1 MVHPKGCVFSHKC
14 FIKFELMDCDGD
26 VFVSDVIYNGIK
38 DAKKS
43 VSEMVSDY
51 LTTEELDLLWNL
63 TPEDLINS

>member
-1 MVHPKGCVFSHKC
+1 
-14 FIKFELMDCDGD
+14 MDCDGD